1 MSHCLKTLLLSL
13 LVLCIALSAC
23 KKEITQNSDAQEQP
37 EEQDILPVEQP
48 DPEETAVASYMA
60 GLTDEHIITQ
70 LFVIG
75 IDGSDCLHSYAKESF
90 ATAAPG
96 CFLLFRANIAGTADE
111 VIDFTHSVQD
121 FFVNQK
127 NLIPPVFSIDNEGGY
142 IYRISDV
149 ASPLLSPKKT
159 AELFTPVQA
168 EEYYS
173 AVARQMRLLGMHIN
187 LAPLVEVKTDSNA
200 EFLGI
205 RSYGN
210 LDQVI
215 EYGSSA
221 VKGYEKEK
229 VAVVLKHFPGN
240 TNDDPH
246 SKVPHLTVSRSELEE
261 QYIAPFKKLFELNPS
276 CLLLSHIIT
285 DCIDDE
291 RPACLSHALVT
302 DLLKNE
308 LGFEGIIFSDDIFM
322 GALSKSGFTP
332 EQAAVAAVE
341 AGVDFIM
348 MSEKN
353 YDKAYNAL
361 LERYVSDEDFK
372 QKVHNSAERIIKLKI
387 KLDLLQVAPA
397 DGGYTL
403 KAVPLQSVQ
412 YRKDCF
418 KKEYTAALALYKKII
433 NGEKEQ

>member
-1 MSHCLKTLLLSL
+1 MSRCLKKPLLSL
-13 LVLCIALSAC
+13 CLVLGIMFVSCTKPELSAV
-23 KKEITQNSDAQEQP
+23 QEQQD
-37 EEQDILPVEQP
+37 EEEVTPVEQS
-48 DPEETAVASYMA
+48 DPEETALACYMA
-60 GLTDEHIITQ
+60 GLTDEQLITQ

-75 IDGSDCLHSYAKESF
+75 IDGSDYLHSYAKESF

-96 CFLLFRANIAGTADE
+96 CFLLFKANIAGTADE

-127 NLIPPVFSIDNEGGY
+127 NLVPPVFSIDNEGGY
-142 IYRISDV
+142 IYRISDI
-149 ASPLLSPKKT
+149 ASPLLSPKRT
-159 AELFTPVQA
+159 AELFTQEQA

-187 LAPLVEVKTDSNA
+187 LAPLVEVKTESNA

-210 LDQVI
+210 LEQVV

-229 VAVVLKHFPGN
+229 IAAVLKHFPGN

-246 SKVPHLTVSRSELEE
+246 SEVPHLTVLRSELDE

-285 DCIDDE
+285 DCIDEE
-291 RPACLSHALVT
+291 RPACLSPALVT
-302 DLLKNE
+302 DLLRNE
-308 LGFEGIIFSDDIFM
+308 LGFDGVIFSDDIFM
-322 GALSKSGFTP
+322 GALAKSGFTP
-332 EQAAVAAVE
+332 EDAAVAAVE

-353 YDKAYNAL
+353 YDEVYSAL
-361 LERYVSDEDFK
+361 YEQYVADESFR

-387 KLDLLQVAPA
+387 KLDLLRIVP
-397 DGGYTL
+397 DSGSGYTL
-403 KAVPLQSVQ
+403 ESVPLQSTQ
-412 YRKDCF
+412 YRKDHY
-418 KKEYTAALALYKKII
+418 KDEYAEASALYKKII
-433 NGEKEQ
+433 NGGN

>member
-1 MSHCLKTLLLSL
+1 MSRCLTKLLLSL
-13 LVLCIALSAC
+13 ILVLGIMFVSCTKPELSAV
-23 KKEITQNSDAQEQP
+23 QEQQD
-37 EEQDILPVEQP
+37 EEEVTPVEQS
-48 DPEETAVASYMA
+48 DPEETALACYMA
-60 GLTDEHIITQ
+60 GLTDEQIITQ

-75 IDGSDCLHSYAKESF
+75 IDGSDCIHSYAKESF

-96 CFLLFRANIAGTADE
+96 CFLLFKANIAETADE

-127 NLIPPVFSIDNEGGY
+127 NLVPPVFSIDNEGGY
-142 IYRISDV
+142 IYRISDI
-149 ASPLLSPKKT
+149 ASPLLSPKRT
-159 AELFTPVQA
+159 AELFTPEQA

-187 LAPLVEVKTDSNA
+187 LAPLVEVKTESNA

-210 LDQVI
+210 LEQVV

-221 VKGYEKEK
+221 VKGYEKEE

-246 SKVPHLTVSRSELEE
+246 IAVPHLTASRSELDE

-291 RPACLSHALVT
+291 KPACLSPALVT
-302 DLLKNE
+302 DLLRNE
-308 LGFEGIIFSDDIFM
+308 LGFDGVIFSDDIFM
-322 GALSKSGFTP
+322 GALAKSGFTP
-332 EQAAVAAVE
+332 EDAAVAAVE

-348 MSEKN
+348 MSEKK
-353 YDKAYNAL
+353 YDTAYKAIF
-361 LERYVSDEDFK
+361 EKYVSDESFK
-372 QKVHNSAERIIKLKI
+372 QKVQNSAERIIKLKI
-387 KLDLLQVAPA
+387 KLDLLQVVPT

-403 KAVPLQSVQ
+403 KAVPLQSAQ

-418 KKEYTAALALYKKII
+418 KQEYAAALALYKKII
-433 NGEKEQ
+433 NGEKQQ

>member
-1 MSHCLKTLLLSL
+1 MSRCLKKPLLSL
-13 LVLCIALSAC
+13 CLVLGIMFVSCT
-23 KKEITQNSDAQEQP
+23 KSDLTAVQEQQD
-37 EEQDILPVEQP
+37 EEEVTPVEQP
-48 DPEETAVASYMA
+48 DPEETALACYMA
-60 GLTDEHIITQ
+60 GLTDEQIITQ

-75 IDGSDCLHSYAKESF
+75 IDGSDCIHSYAKESF

-96 CFLLFRANIAGTADE
+96 CFLLFKANIAETADE

-127 NLIPPVFSIDNEGGY
+127 NLVPPVFSIDNEGGY
-142 IYRISDV
+142 IYRISDI
-149 ASPLLSPKKT
+149 ASPLLSPKRT
-159 AELFTPVQA
+159 AELFTPEQA

-187 LAPLVEVKTDSNA
+187 LAPLVEVKTESNA

-210 LDQVI
+210 LEQVV

-221 VKGYEKEK
+221 VKGYEKEE

-246 SKVPHLTVSRSELEE
+246 IAVPHLTASRSELDE

-285 DCIDDE
+285 DCIDE
-291 RPACLSHALVT
+291 EKPACLSPALVT
-302 DLLKNE
+302 DLLRNE
-308 LGFEGIIFSDDIFM
+308 LGFDGVIFSDDIFM
-322 GALSKSGFTP
+322 GALAKSGFTP
-332 EQAAVAAVE
+332 EDAAVAAVE

-348 MSEKN
+348 MSEKK
-353 YDKAYNAL
+353 YDTAYKAIF
-361 LERYVSDEDFK
+361 EKYVSDESFK
-372 QKVHNSAERIIKLKI
+372 QKVQNSAERIIKLKI
-387 KLDLLQVAPA
+387 KLDLLQVVPT

-403 KAVPLQSVQ
+403 KAVPLQSAQ

-418 KKEYTAALALYKKII
+418 KQEYAAALALYKKII
-433 NGEKEQ
+433 NGEKQQ